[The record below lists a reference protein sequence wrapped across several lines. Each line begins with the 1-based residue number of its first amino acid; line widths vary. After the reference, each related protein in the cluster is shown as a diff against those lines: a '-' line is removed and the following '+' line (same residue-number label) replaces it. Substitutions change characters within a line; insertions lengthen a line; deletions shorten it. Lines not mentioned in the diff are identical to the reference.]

1 MSDISLVEW
10 FCIFDDFCKY
20 FTFNFEKYMLQV
32 FSKLH
37 RNYACCMLDSEI
49 ITILVQFHSHRF
61 RNLKFFYLSI

>member
-1 MSDISLVEW
+1 
-10 FCIFDDFCKY
+10 
-20 FTFNFEKYMLQV
+20 MLQV